1 MSEESTNVD
10 MTQSESEYQGE
21 PLVEKAV
28 AQEVVPDNQDEQAN
42 AHDVSKLVAES
53 RKYRSRAQKIEAE
66 YSQLQ
71 KQVDADR
78 HKQMESQNQWQQL
91 AEERAATIADL
102 EPVVERARA
111 DELSQRETLLANLS
125 EDDRE
130 TFGDLPLAKL
140 RVLHNRLSTNNQK
153 LPVANNP
160 AVRANEVPKD
170 WFNMPQSDR
179 AKNWKKIVSGYA
191 KK

>member
-78 HKQMESQNQWQQL
+78 
-91 AEERAATIADL
+91 
-102 EPVVERARA
+102 P
-111 DELSQRETLLANLS
+111 
-125 EDDRE
+125 
-130 TFGDLPLAKL
+130 
-140 RVLHNRLSTNNQK
+140 
-153 LPVANNP
+153 
-160 AVRANEVPKD
+160 
-170 WFNMPQSDR
+170 
-179 AKNWKKIVSGYA
+179 
-191 KK
+191 